1 MFDRALCD
9 SLEAVARTVPGLQHV
24 GSTMTYRFKLQ
35 EPIGQAVRR
44 VGLEQIEIATA
55 KLASTDDIATAIH
68 DARRCLKR
76 LRALLRLIE
85 PGLSEAQYRRE
96 AARLAGIGRLLAGAR
111 DLDVMRQTL
120 GKLESRFHA
129 LPAGATDR
137 LATFLAQSQG
147 HAAGADGRRQ
157 ALSRLEQSKR
167 FFAAKA
173 IAGIE
178 LGHVIEGLGC
188 AYRKA
193 RKAFRHA
200 YREPHEE
207 AFHACR
213 KRVQLHWRHMALL
226 SRGWPEALSA
236 RASEAKEM
244 SRLLG
249 EDHDYAVLLTLA
261 RERGKSVLEPGDL
274 EALTALCT
282 SCQAKLRAAARPRG
296 DRLFAEP
303 VKNLE
308 SRMAL
313 YWRSAQCLA
322 NFAASE
328 GRSGDLPEPSARVK
342 SAPNRKR

>member
-1 MFDRALCD
+1 
-9 SLEAVARTVPGLQHV
+9 
-24 GSTMTYRFKLQ
+24 MTYRFKLQ

-44 VGLEQIEIATA
+44 VGLEQIEIARA
-55 KLASTDDIATAIH
+55 KLAGTNDIATAIH

-85 PGLSEAQYRRE
+85 PGLAEAQYRRE
-96 AARLAGIGRLLAGAR
+96 AARLAGIGRLLSGAR

-120 GKLESRFHA
+120 GKLESRLEA
-129 LPAGATDR
+129 LPADARDR

-147 HAAGADGRRQ
+147 HIAVADGRRQ

-173 IAGIE
+173 TAGIE
-178 LGHVIEGLGC
+178 VGDVVEGRGS

-193 RKAFRHA
+193 RKACQHV
-200 YREPHEE
+200 YREPSEE
-207 AFHACR
+207 AFLACR

-249 EDHDYAVLLTLA
+249 EDHDYAVLLALA
-261 RERGKSVLEPGDL
+261 RDRGKSILEPGDL
-274 EALTALCT
+274 EALTALCA
-282 SCQAKLRAAARPRG
+282 SCQAELRAAARPRG

-303 VKNLE
+303 GSNLE
-308 SRMAL
+308 SRVAL
-313 YWRSAQCLA
+313 YWRSAQCLT
-322 NFAASE
+322 NFAAGE
-328 GRSGDLPEPSARVK
+328 DRPRALPKPSTRVK
-342 SAPNRKR
+342 NAHTRKR

>member
-1 MFDRALCD
+1 
-9 SLEAVARTVPGLQHV
+9 
-24 GSTMTYRFKLQ
+24 MTYRFKLH

-55 KLASTDDIATAIH
+55 KLAGTNDIATAIH

-85 PGLSEAQYRRE
+85 PGLVEAQYRRE
-96 AARLAGIGRLLAGAR
+96 AARLAGIGRLLSNAR

-120 GKLESRFHA
+120 GNLEDRFQA

-137 LATFLAQSQG
+137 LARFLAQNQG
-147 HAAGADGRRQ
+147 HTAGVDGRRQ

-173 IAGIE
+173 TAGIE
-178 LGHVIEGLGC
+178 LDHLLEGLGR

-200 YREPHEE
+200 YREPSEE

-249 EDHDYAVLLTLA
+249 EDHDYAVLLALA
-261 RERGKSVLEPGDL
+261 RDRGKSILEPGDL

-282 SCQAKLRAAARPRG
+282 SCQAQLRAAAKPRG

-303 VKNLE
+303 VKNLQ
-308 SRMAL
+308 SRVGL

-322 NFAASE
+322 NFAAGE
-328 GRSGDLPEPSARVK
+328 GRPRALPEPSAKVK
-342 SAPNRKR
+342 GMPNR